1 MSSPI
6 TLITERFAPA
16 GRTGPL
22 VEVGSAS
29 PPPALLE
36 EIALAAAAYDELYAS
51 GHELAFTPGAAG
63 QRVAVEVLDTGGNVL
78 ETLSIAD
85 AFDVAAGKPLR

>member
-6 TLITERFAPA
+6 RLITDF
-16 GRTGPL
+16 T
-22 VEVGSAS
+22 S
-29 PPPALLE
+29 PPPGLLE
-36 EIALAAAAYDELYAS
+36 EIAQAALAYDELYAS
-51 GHELAFTPGAAG
+51 GHELTFTPGAAG
-63 QRVAVEVLDTGGNVL
+63 ERVAVEVRDTGGNVL